1 MGCAQTIDPTRN
13 SEVDHSAHRFPLHR
27 HLCLVVASPTVLN
40 TAVGPPALERT
51 VRCPKRAGSCEAARA
66 MHKGDK
72 FSNGSLED
80 DWYHECA
87 KSPKIR

>member
-1 MGCAQTIDPTRN
+1 MGCAQTIDSTHN
-13 SEVDHSAHRFPLHR
+13 SEINHAAHCFPLHR
-27 HLCLVVASPTVLN
+27 HLGLVVASPSVLN